1 MQSKVELSGV
11 PQGAA
16 RSLLARSL
24 TLAAFPRTRKG
35 RGTCEVWVYT
45 ILKNQILVLHD
56 RLYWKLKESLPK
68 SDFKPLNL
76 QP

>member
-11 PQGAA
+11 PQGAP

-35 RGTCEVWVYT
+35 GGTCEVWVYT
-45 ILKNQILVLHD
+45 ILKNQIQVL
-56 RLYWKLKESLPK
+56 RGCLYWKLKGSLPK
-68 SDFKPLNL
+68 SDFEPQNL

>member
-1 MQSKVELSGV
+1 MSGV

-45 ILKNQILVLHD
+45 ILKNQIQVLHD
-56 RLYWKLKESLPK
+56 CLYWKLKESLPK
-68 SDFKPLNL
+68 SDFKPQNL